1 MIKSKR
7 QFPDLPHFASLI
19 EWKLPTLFRT
29 RAKIARA
36 VTIDDLAKIAKRKVP
51 KVVFD
56 YVEGSALDEVSYS
69 RSRQVFNQVEFTAH
83 TLRDVSKIDPT
94 IEIFGKKVD
103 LPILFSPTGYT
114 RFMHH
119 VGEPA
124 VAAVALENNM
134 IYSLSTM
141 GTTSPSDL
149 AEQVPDVRRWFQL
162 YVMQNRKD
170 SMSVIQ
176 QAKDS
181 GFEALILT
189 VDTPVSGIRVR
200 DIRNGLTIPPR
211 IRLSTV
217 FAIAIKPVWWLN
229 LFTTKKLEFAAFRGW
244 NKSLVELAAAIFDPS
259 TKFEDVK
266 WLQSVWSGPIIVKG
280 VQNLEDA
287 KELAKLGIAGIIL
300 SNHGG
305 RQLEKGPVP
314 LELLPLA
321 VKEIG
326 VDVDI
331 YIDGGVMSGQDAY
344 AAVAMGAKAVFVG
357 RAYLYGIMAGGE
369 RGVQKAVEILKRD
382 FINTMALT
390 GARNITEVQKI
401 GAKLRTEKSNFNY

>member
-124 VAAVALENNM
+124 VAAVARENNM

-141 GTTSPSDL
+141 GTTSPSEL
-149 AEQVPDVRRWFQL
+149 AQQVPDVRRWFQL
-162 YVMQNRKD
+162 YVMQNRED
-170 SMSVIQ
+170 SMSVIK

-200 DIRNGLTIPPR
+200 DIKNGLTIPPR

-217 FAIAIKPVWWLN
+217 FAIATKPVWWLN

-287 KELAKLGIAGIIL
+287 KELAKMGISGIIL

-314 LELLPLA
+314 LELLTLV
-321 VKEIG
+321 VKEVG
-326 VDVDI
+326 ANVDI

-390 GARNITEVQKI
+390 GARNIAEVQKI
-401 GAKLRTEKSNFNY
+401 GAKLRA

>member
-36 VTIDDLAKIAKRKVP
+36 ITIDDLAKIAKRKVP

-124 VAAVALENNM
+124 VAAVAQENNM

-141 GTTSPSDL
+141 GTTSPSEL
-149 AEQVPDVRRWFQL
+149 AQQVPDVRRWFQL
-162 YVMQNRKD
+162 YVMQNRED
-170 SMSVIQ
+170 SMSVIK

-200 DIRNGLTIPPR
+200 DIKNGLTIPPR

-217 FAIAIKPVWWLN
+217 FAIAMKPVWWLN

-287 KELAKLGIAGIIL
+287 KELAKMGVSGIIL

-314 LELLPLA
+314 LELLPLV
-321 VKEIG
+321 VKEVG
-326 VDVDI
+326 ANVDI

-390 GARNITEVQKI
+390 GARNIAEVQKI
-401 GAKLRTEKSNFNY
+401 GAKLRA

>member
-56 YVEGSALDEVSYS
+56 YVEGSALDEISYS

-124 VAAVALENNM
+124 VAAVAQENNM

-141 GTTSPSDL
+141 GTTSPSEL

-217 FAIAIKPVWWLN
+217 FAIAMKPVWWLN

-287 KELAKLGIAGIIL
+287 KELAKMGIAGIIL

-314 LELLPLA
+314 LELLPLV
-321 VKEIG
+321 VKEVG
-326 VDVDI
+326 ANVDI

-390 GARNITEVQKI
+390 GARNIAEVQKI
-401 GAKLRTEKSNFNY
+401 GAKLRA

>member
-124 VAAVALENNM
+124 VAAVAQENNM

-141 GTTSPSDL
+141 GTTSPSEL
-149 AEQVPDVRRWFQL
+149 AKQVPDVRRWFQL

-217 FAIAIKPVWWLN
+217 FAIAMKPVWWLN

-287 KELAKLGIAGIIL
+287 KELAKIGIAGIIL

-314 LELLPLA
+314 LELLPLVA
-321 VKEIG
+321 KEVG
-326 VDVDI
+326 ANVDI

-390 GARNITEVQKI
+390 GARNIAEVQKI
-401 GAKLRTEKSNFNY
+401 GAKLRA

>member
-7 QFPDLPHFASLI
+7 KFPDLPHLASLI
-19 EWKLPTLFRT
+19 DWKIPSIYRT
-29 RAKIARA
+29 KTKIARA
-36 VTIDDLAKIAKRKVP
+36 LTISDLAKIAKKRVP

-56 YVEGSALDEVSYS
+56 YVEGSALDEVSYC
-69 RSRQVFNQVEFTAH
+69 RSQAAFDRVEFTAH
-83 TLRDVSKIDPT
+83 TLRDVSKIDPS

-124 VAAVALENNM
+124 VANVAVKNNL

-141 GTTSPSDL
+141 GTTSPKEL
-149 AEQVPDVRRWFQL
+149 ADQVPQARRWFQL

-170 SMSVIQ
+170 SLSVIK

-189 VDTPVSGIRVR
+189 VDTPVSGIRIR
-200 DIRNGLTIPPR
+200 DMKNGLTIPPR

-217 FAIAIKPVWWLN
+217 FAIARKPIWWLN

-244 NKSLVELAAAIFDPS
+244 NKTLVELAAAIFDPA
-259 TKFEDVK
+259 TKFEDLK

-287 KELAKLGIAGIIL
+287 KRLAKMGVDGIIL

-314 LELLPLA
+314 LELLPEV
-321 VKEIG
+321 VKAIG
-326 VDVDI
+326 KKVDI
-331 YIDGGVMSGQDAY
+331 YVDGAVLSGQDAY
-344 AAVAMGAKAVFVG
+344 AAVAMGAKAVFIG

-369 RGVQKAVEILKRD
+369 LGVERVIEIMKRD

-390 GARNITEVQKI
+390 GARNIAEVQKI
-401 GAKLRTEKSNFNY
+401 GARLRNS

>member
-124 VAAVALENNM
+124 VAAVAQENNM

-141 GTTSPSDL
+141 GTTSPSEL

-217 FAIAIKPVWWLN
+217 FAIAMKPVWWLN

-287 KELAKLGIAGIIL
+287 KELAKMGIAGIIL

-314 LELLPLA
+314 LELLPLVA
-321 VKEIG
+321 KEVG
-326 VDVDI
+326 ANVDI

-390 GARNITEVQKI
+390 GARNIAEVQKI
-401 GAKLRTEKSNFNY
+401 GAKLRA

>member
-36 VTIDDLAKIAKRKVP
+36 ITIDDLARIAKRKVP

-124 VAAVALENNM
+124 VAAVAQENNM

-141 GTTSPSDL
+141 GTTSPSEL
-149 AEQVPDVRRWFQL
+149 AQQVPDVRRWFQL
-162 YVMQNRKD
+162 YVMQNRDD
-170 SMSVIQ
+170 SMSVIK

-200 DIRNGLTIPPR
+200 DIKNGLTIPPR

-217 FAIAIKPVWWLN
+217 FAIAMKPVWWLN

-287 KELAKLGIAGIIL
+287 KELAKMGISGIIL

-314 LELLPLA
+314 LELLPLV
-321 VKEIG
+321 VKEVG
-326 VDVDI
+326 ANVDI

-390 GARNITEVQKI
+390 GARNIAEVQKI
-401 GAKLRTEKSNFNY
+401 GAKLRA

>member
-36 VTIDDLAKIAKRKVP
+36 ITIDDLAKIAKRKVP

-124 VAAVALENNM
+124 VAAVAQENNM

-141 GTTSPSDL
+141 GTTSPSEL
-149 AEQVPDVRRWFQL
+149 AQQVPDVRRWFQL
-162 YVMQNRKD
+162 YVMQNRED
-170 SMSVIQ
+170 SMSVIK

-200 DIRNGLTIPPR
+200 DIKNGLTIPPR

-217 FAIAIKPVWWLN
+217 FAIAMKPVWWLN

-287 KELAKLGIAGIIL
+287 KELAKMGISGIIL

-305 RQLEKGPVP
+305 RQLEKGPGP
-314 LELLPLA
+314 LELLPLV
-321 VKEIG
+321 VKEVG
-326 VDVDI
+326 ANVDI

-390 GARNITEVQKI
+390 GARNIAEVQKI
-401 GAKLRTEKSNFNY
+401 GAKLRA

>member
-36 VTIDDLAKIAKRKVP
+36 ITIDDLARIAKRKVP

-124 VAAVALENNM
+124 VAAVAQENNM

-141 GTTSPSDL
+141 GTTSPSEL
-149 AEQVPDVRRWFQL
+149 AQQVPDVRRWFQL
-162 YVMQNRKD
+162 YVMQNRED
-170 SMSVIQ
+170 SMSVIK

-200 DIRNGLTIPPR
+200 DIKNGLTIPPR

-217 FAIAIKPVWWLN
+217 FAIAMKPVWWLN

-287 KELAKLGIAGIIL
+287 KELAKMGISGIIL

-314 LELLPLA
+314 LELLPL
-321 VKEIG
+321 VVREVG
-326 VDVDI
+326 MNVDI

-369 RGVQKAVEILKRD
+369 RGVQKAIEILKRD

-390 GARNITEVQKI
+390 GARNIAEVQKI
-401 GAKLRTEKSNFNY
+401 GAKLRA

>member
-124 VAAVALENNM
+124 VAAVAQENNM

-141 GTTSPSDL
+141 GTTSPSEL
-149 AEQVPDVRRWFQL
+149 AKQVPDVRRWFQL

-217 FAIAIKPVWWLN
+217 FAIAMKPVWWLN

-287 KELAKLGIAGIIL
+287 KELAKMGIAGIIL

-314 LELLPLA
+314 LELLPLV
-321 VKEIG
+321 VKEVG
-326 VDVDI
+326 ANVDI
-331 YIDGGVMSGQDAY
+331 YIDGGVISGQDAY

-390 GARNITEVQKI
+390 GARNIAEVQKI
-401 GAKLRTEKSNFNY
+401 GAKLRA

>member
-124 VAAVALENNM
+124 VAAVAQENNM

-141 GTTSPSDL
+141 GTTSPSEL

-217 FAIAIKPVWWLN
+217 FAIAMKPVWWLN

-287 KELAKLGIAGIIL
+287 KELAKMGIAGIIL

-314 LELLPLA
+314 LELLPLV
-321 VKEIG
+321 VKEVG
-326 VDVDI
+326 ANVDI

-401 GAKLRTEKSNFNY
+401 GAKLRA

>member
-7 QFPDLPHFASLI
+7 QFPDLQHFASLI

-124 VAAVALENNM
+124 VAAVAQENNM

-141 GTTSPSDL
+141 GTTSPSEL
-149 AEQVPDVRRWFQL
+149 AQQVPDVRRWFQL

-217 FAIAIKPVWWLN
+217 FAIAMKPVWWLN

-287 KELAKLGIAGIIL
+287 KELAKMGIAGIIL

-314 LELLPLA
+314 LELLPLV
-321 VKEIG
+321 VKEVG
-326 VDVDI
+326 ANVDI

-390 GARNITEVQKI
+390 GARNIAEVQKI
-401 GAKLRTEKSNFNY
+401 GAKLRA

>member
-124 VAAVALENNM
+124 VAAVAQENNM

-141 GTTSPSDL
+141 GTTSPSEL

-217 FAIAIKPVWWLN
+217 FAIAMKPVWWLN

-287 KELAKLGIAGIIL
+287 KELAKMGIAGIIL

-314 LELLPLA
+314 LELLPLV
-321 VKEIG
+321 VKEVG
-326 VDVDI
+326 ANVDI

-390 GARNITEVQKI
+390 GARNIAEVQKI
-401 GAKLRTEKSNFNY
+401 GAKLRA

>member
-36 VTIDDLAKIAKRKVP
+36 ITIDDLARIAKRKVP

-124 VAAVALENNM
+124 VAAVAQENNM

-141 GTTSPSDL
+141 GTTSPSEL
-149 AEQVPDVRRWFQL
+149 AQQVPGVRRWFQL
-162 YVMQNRKD
+162 YVMQNRED

-200 DIRNGLTIPPR
+200 DIKNGLTIPPR
-211 IRLSTV
+211 IRISTV
-217 FAIAIKPVWWLN
+217 FAIAMKPVWWLN

-287 KELAKLGIAGIIL
+287 KELAKMGISGIIL

-314 LELLPLA
+314 LELLPLV
-321 VKEIG
+321 VKEVG
-326 VDVDI
+326 ANVDI

-390 GARNITEVQKI
+390 GARNIAEVQKI
-401 GAKLRTEKSNFNY
+401 GAKLRA

>member
-29 RAKIARA
+29 RAKIARV

-56 YVEGSALDEVSYS
+56 YVEGSALDEISYS

-124 VAAVALENNM
+124 VAAVAQENNM

-141 GTTSPSDL
+141 GTTSPSEL

-217 FAIAIKPVWWLN
+217 FAIAMKPVWWLN

-287 KELAKLGIAGIIL
+287 KELAKMGIAGIIL

-314 LELLPLA
+314 LELLPLV
-321 VKEIG
+321 VKEVG
-326 VDVDI
+326 ANVDI

-390 GARNITEVQKI
+390 GARNIAEVQKI
-401 GAKLRTEKSNFNY
+401 GAKLRA

>member
-36 VTIDDLAKIAKRKVP
+36 ITIDDLARIAKRKVP

-124 VAAVALENNM
+124 VAAVAQENNM

-141 GTTSPSDL
+141 GTTSPSEL
-149 AEQVPDVRRWFQL
+149 AQQVPDVRRWFQL
-162 YVMQNRKD
+162 YVMQNRED

-200 DIRNGLTIPPR
+200 DIKNGLTIPPR

-217 FAIAIKPVWWLN
+217 FAIAMKPVWWLN

-287 KELAKLGIAGIIL
+287 KELAKMGISGIIL

-314 LELLPLA
+314 LELLPLV
-321 VKEIG
+321 VKEVG
-326 VDVDI
+326 ANVDI

-390 GARNITEVQKI
+390 GARNIAEVQKI
-401 GAKLRTEKSNFNY
+401 GAKLRA

>member
-124 VAAVALENNM
+124 VAAVAQENNM

-141 GTTSPSDL
+141 GTTSPSEL
-149 AEQVPDVRRWFQL
+149 AQQVPDVRRWFQL
-162 YVMQNRKD
+162 YVMQNRED
-170 SMSVIQ
+170 SMSVIK

-200 DIRNGLTIPPR
+200 DIKNGLTIPPR

-217 FAIAIKPVWWLN
+217 FAIAMKPVWWLN

-287 KELAKLGIAGIIL
+287 KELAKMGISGIIL

-314 LELLPLA
+314 LELLPLV
-321 VKEIG
+321 VKEVG
-326 VDVDI
+326 ANVDI

-390 GARNITEVQKI
+390 GARNIAEVQKI
-401 GAKLRTEKSNFNY
+401 GAKLRA

>member
-36 VTIDDLAKIAKRKVP
+36 ITIDDLAKIAKRKVP

-94 IEIFGKKVD
+94 IEIFGKKLD

-124 VAAVALENNM
+124 VAAVAQENNM

-141 GTTSPSDL
+141 GTTSPSEL
-149 AEQVPDVRRWFQL
+149 AQQVPDVRRWFQL
-162 YVMQNRKD
+162 YVMQNRED
-170 SMSVIQ
+170 SMSVIK

-200 DIRNGLTIPPR
+200 DIKNGLTIPPR

-217 FAIAIKPVWWLN
+217 FAIAMKPVWWLN

-287 KELAKLGIAGIIL
+287 KELAKMGISGIIL

-314 LELLPLA
+314 LELLPLV
-321 VKEIG
+321 VKEVG
-326 VDVDI
+326 ANVDI

-390 GARNITEVQKI
+390 GARNIAEVQKI
-401 GAKLRTEKSNFNY
+401 GAKLRA

>member
-36 VTIDDLAKIAKRKVP
+36 ITIDDLAKIAKRKVP

-124 VAAVALENNM
+124 VAAVAQENNM

-141 GTTSPSDL
+141 GTTSPSEL
-149 AEQVPDVRRWFQL
+149 AQQVPDVRRWFQL
-162 YVMQNRKD
+162 YVMQNRED
-170 SMSVIQ
+170 SMSVIK

-200 DIRNGLTIPPR
+200 DIKNGLTIPPR
-211 IRLSTV
+211 NRLSTV
-217 FAIAIKPVWWLN
+217 FAIATKPVWWLN

-287 KELAKLGIAGIIL
+287 KELAKMGIAGIIL

-314 LELLPLA
+314 LELLPLV
-321 VKEIG
+321 VKEVG
-326 VDVDI
+326 ANVDI

-390 GARNITEVQKI
+390 GARNIAEVQKI
-401 GAKLRTEKSNFNY
+401 GAKLRA

>member
-7 QFPDLPHFASLI
+7 QFPDLQHFASLI

-124 VAAVALENNM
+124 VAEVAQENNM

-141 GTTSPSDL
+141 GTTSPSEL

-217 FAIAIKPVWWLN
+217 FAIAMKPVWWLN

-287 KELAKLGIAGIIL
+287 KELAKMGISGIIL

-314 LELLPLA
+314 LELLPLV
-321 VKEIG
+321 VKEVG
-326 VDVDI
+326 ANVDI

-390 GARNITEVQKI
+390 GARNIAEVQKI
-401 GAKLRTEKSNFNY
+401 GAKLRA

>member
-36 VTIDDLAKIAKRKVP
+36 ITIDDLAKIAKRKVP

-94 IEIFGKKVD
+94 IEIFGKKVY

-124 VAAVALENNM
+124 VAAVAQENNM

-141 GTTSPSDL
+141 GTTSPSEL
-149 AEQVPDVRRWFQL
+149 AQQVPDVRRWFQL
-162 YVMQNRKD
+162 YVMQNRDD
-170 SMSVIQ
+170 SMSVIK

-200 DIRNGLTIPPR
+200 DIKNGLTIPPR

-217 FAIAIKPVWWLN
+217 FAIAMKPVWWLN

-287 KELAKLGIAGIIL
+287 KELAKMGISGIIL

-314 LELLPLA
+314 LELLPLV
-321 VKEIG
+321 VKEVG
-326 VDVDI
+326 ANVDI

-390 GARNITEVQKI
+390 GARNIAEVQKI
-401 GAKLRTEKSNFNY
+401 GAKLRA

>member
-19 EWKLPTLFRT
+19 EWKLTTLYRT

-36 VTIDDLAKIAKRKVP
+36 ITIDDLAKIAKRKVP

-124 VAAVALENNM
+124 VAAVAQENNM

-141 GTTSPSDL
+141 GTTSPSEL
-149 AEQVPDVRRWFQL
+149 AQQVPDVRRWFQL
-162 YVMQNRKD
+162 YVMQNRED
-170 SMSVIQ
+170 SMSVIK

-200 DIRNGLTIPPR
+200 DIKNGLTIPPR

-217 FAIAIKPVWWLN
+217 FAIAMKPVWWLN

-287 KELAKLGIAGIIL
+287 KELAKMGISGIIL

-314 LELLPLA
+314 LELLPLV
-321 VKEIG
+321 VKEVG
-326 VDVDI
+326 ANVDI

-390 GARNITEVQKI
+390 GARNIAEVQKI
-401 GAKLRTEKSNFNY
+401 GAKLRA

>member
-124 VAAVALENNM
+124 VAAVAQENNM

-141 GTTSPSDL
+141 GTTSPSEL
-149 AEQVPDVRRWFQL
+149 AQQVPDVRRWFQL
-162 YVMQNRKD
+162 YVMQNRED
-170 SMSVIQ
+170 SMSVIK

-200 DIRNGLTIPPR
+200 DIKNGLTIPPR

-217 FAIAIKPVWWLN
+217 FAIATKPVWWLN

-287 KELAKLGIAGIIL
+287 KELAKMGISGIIL

-314 LELLPLA
+314 LELLPLV
-321 VKEIG
+321 VKEVG
-326 VDVDI
+326 ANVDI

-369 RGVQKAVEILKRD
+369 RGVQKVVEILKRD

-390 GARNITEVQKI
+390 GARNIAEVQKI
-401 GAKLRTEKSNFNY
+401 GAKLRA

>member
-19 EWKLPTLFRT
+19 EWRLPSLFRT
-29 RAKIARA
+29 RTKLARA
-36 VTIDDLAKIAKRKVP
+36 LTINDLAEIAKKKVP

-56 YVEGSALDEVSYS
+56 YVEGSALGEVSYG
-69 RSRQVFNQVEFTAH
+69 RSQNSFDQVEFTSH
-83 TLRDVSKIDPT
+83 TLRDVSKIDPSV
-94 IEIFGKKVD
+94 EIFGKKVD

-124 VAAVALENNM
+124 VANVAAQNNL
-134 IYSLSTM
+134 IYALSTM
-141 GTTSPSDL
+141 GTTSPKEL
-149 AEQVPDVRRWFQL
+149 ADQVPTSRRWFQL

-170 SMSVIQ
+170 SLSVIK

-189 VDTPVSGIRVR
+189 VDTPVSGIRIR
-200 DIRNGLTIPPR
+200 DIKNGLTIPPR

-217 FAIAIKPVWWLN
+217 FAIARKPIWWLN

-244 NKSLVELAAAIFDPS
+244 DKSLVELAAAIFDPA

-280 VQNLEDA
+280 VQNLEDV
-287 KELAKLGIAGIIL
+287 KRLVKMGVDGIIL

-314 LELLPLA
+314 LELLPEVVQA
-321 VKEIG
+321 VGKK
-326 VDVDI
+326 VDI
-331 YIDGGVMSGQDAY
+331 YIDGAVLSGQDAY
-344 AAVAMGAKAVFVG
+344 AAIAMGAKAVFIG

-369 RGVQKAVEILKRD
+369 RGVQKVVEIMKRD
-382 FINTMALT
+382 FVNTMALT
-390 GARNITEVQKI
+390 GARNIAEVQKI
-401 GAKLRTEKSNFNY
+401 GAKLRPL

>member
-124 VAAVALENNM
+124 VAAVAQENNM

-141 GTTSPSDL
+141 GTTSPSEL

-217 FAIAIKPVWWLN
+217 FAIAMKPVWWLN

-287 KELAKLGIAGIIL
+287 KELAKMGIAGIIL

-314 LELLPLA
+314 LELLPLV
-321 VKEIG
+321 VKEVG
-326 VDVDI
+326 ANVDI
-331 YIDGGVMSGQDAY
+331 YIDGGVISGQDAY

-390 GARNITEVQKI
+390 GARNIAEVQKI
-401 GAKLRTEKSNFNY
+401 GAKLRA

>member
-36 VTIDDLAKIAKRKVP
+36 ITIDDLAKIAKRKVP

-124 VAAVALENNM
+124 VAAVAQENNM

-141 GTTSPSDL
+141 GTTSPSEL
-149 AEQVPDVRRWFQL
+149 AQQVPDVRRWFQL
-162 YVMQNRKD
+162 YVMQNRED
-170 SMSVIQ
+170 SMSVIK

-200 DIRNGLTIPPR
+200 DIKNGLTIPPR

-217 FAIAIKPVWWLN
+217 FAIATKPVWWLN

-287 KELAKLGIAGIIL
+287 KELAKMGIAGIIL

-314 LELLPLA
+314 LELLPLV

-326 VDVDI
+326 ANVDI

-344 AAVAMGAKAVFVG
+344 AAVEMGSKAVFVG

-390 GARNITEVQKI
+390 GARNIAEVQKI
-401 GAKLRTEKSNFNY
+401 GAKLRA

>member
-124 VAAVALENNM
+124 VAEVAQENNM

-141 GTTSPSDL
+141 GTTSPSEL

-217 FAIAIKPVWWLN
+217 FAIAMKPVWWLN

-287 KELAKLGIAGIIL
+287 KELAKMGIAGIIL

-314 LELLPLA
+314 LELLPLV
-321 VKEIG
+321 VKEVGANI
-326 VDVDI
+326 DI

-390 GARNITEVQKI
+390 GARNIAEVQKI
-401 GAKLRTEKSNFNY
+401 GAKLRA

>member
-36 VTIDDLAKIAKRKVP
+36 ITIDDLAKIAKRKVP

-124 VAAVALENNM
+124 VAAVAQENNM

-141 GTTSPSDL
+141 GTTSPSEL
-149 AEQVPDVRRWFQL
+149 AQQVPDVRRWFQL
-162 YVMQNRKD
+162 YVMQNRED
-170 SMSVIQ
+170 SMSVIK

-200 DIRNGLTIPPR
+200 DIKNGLTIPPR

-217 FAIAIKPVWWLN
+217 FAIAMKPVWWLN

-287 KELAKLGIAGIIL
+287 KELAKMGISGIIL

-314 LELLPLA
+314 LELLPLV
-321 VKEIG
+321 VKEVG
-326 VDVDI
+326 ANVDI

-401 GAKLRTEKSNFNY
+401 GAKLRA